1 MVAWKSIDAESAG
14 IEVQVR
20 RIKGNHREKCGDKTS
35 KNNDAYKLLTGLA
48 IRNVGATTA
57 KGLMKCYASI
67 DDLMKADAEEL
78 ETVDDIGSITAGGIH
93 AFFADADNIRVIDKL
108 RAKGLNFMALKE
120 EGASDRLSGLTI
132 VVTGTLPTLGRKE
145 VSDLIEKH
153 GGKVTGSVSKK
164 TDLLVAG
171 EAAGSKLAKANELG
185 IKVISESDLLE
196 MIE

>member
-1 MVAWKSIDAESAG
+1 
-14 IEVQVR
+14 
-20 RIKGNHREKCGDKTS
+20 
-35 KNNDAYKLLTGLA
+35 
-48 IRNVGATTA
+48 
-57 KGLMKCYASI
+57 
-67 DDLMKADAEEL
+67 
-78 ETVDDIGSITAGGIH
+78 
-93 AFFADADNIRVIDKL
+93 
-108 RAKGLNFMALKE
+108 MALKE